1 MPKSTE
7 AGHHEKR
14 VYISQYGQLIVPS
27 SATIKV
33 EAGGLLCV
41 KPSTGGYTGAYAT
54 QVANTLPNRG
64 VSIIRTTDS
73 VGVDVLAQP
82 TKDVI
87 GTEKL
92 VIWDTTAKRK
102 LRLAT
107 AAGIFDVKC
116 GSSSASVIVAS
127 SDVGKFAHKGAAG
140 GAGLGAFVKLLA
152 ASTNRWIVTG
162 INPPMTT
169 NAKYFI
175 FSSCT

>member
-14 VYISQYGQLIVPS
+14 VYISHDGALVVPS
-27 SATIKV
+27 SAKV
-33 EAGGLLCV
+33 KIEAGGILGC
-41 KPSTGGYTGAYAT
+41 KPSTGGYLGAYAT

-82 TKDVI
+82 TPDTI
-87 GTEKL
+87 GATKI

-107 AAGIFDVKC
+107 VAGTFDVKV
-116 GSSSASVIVAS
+116 GSSSASVIVTS
-127 SDVGKFAHKGAAG
+127 SDVGKFAHKGAG
-140 GAGLGAFVKLLA
+140 GAAGLGAYVSLLA
-152 ASTNRWIVTG
+152 ASTSRWILTG

-169 NAKYFI
+169 NAKFFL